1 MLDTLITAGKF
12 GWAAISGV
20 DALTDA
26 FARSAVKM
34 VLRSHEIDADAA
46 EEMVR
51 RMQAAVP
58 RDTGLLFSGITAT
71 LVDDTWTVSAS
82 AVHGRGRW
90 NDLNYAF
97 LVEHGTQPGV
107 RGGRRGTT
115 LVVGPDYFDGQ
126 TGARLGKMNP
136 ATGRRARV
144 RDASRRSAR
153 THPGTKPQPFFYPAF
168 DAVMEERALRQDDI
182 LGDLE

>member
-1 MLDTLITAGKF
+1 VIGGLITAGKF

-20 DALTDA
+20 DALADA
-26 FARSAVKM
+26 FAKYTVKM
-34 VLRSHEIDADAA
+34 VLSSRSIDADAA

-58 RDTGLLFSGITAT
+58 QDTGLLFSGIEARQ
-71 LVDDTWTVSAS
+71 DEDTWTVSAS
-82 AVHGRGRW
+82 AVHSRGSW
-90 NDLNYAF
+90 YDLNYAF
-97 LVEHGTQPGV
+97 LVEHGTQAGV

-115 LVVGPDYFDGQ
+115 VVVGPDYFDGQ
-126 TGARLGKMNP
+126 TGARVGKLNP

-153 THPGTKPQPFFYPAF
+153 THPGTKPQPFFYPAV
-168 DAVMEERALRQDDI
+168 DAVMAERALRQEDS
-182 LGDLE
+182 LGDL

>member
-1 MLDTLITAGKF
+1 MIDHLITAGKF

-26 FARSAVKM
+26 FAQYTVKM
-34 VLRSHEIDADAA
+34 VLRSRSIDADAA
-46 EEMVR
+46 QEMVR

-58 RDTGLLFSGITAT
+58 RDTGLLFSGIEAH
-71 LVDDTWTVSAS
+71 LVEETWTVSAS
-82 AVHGRGRW
+82 AVHGRGSW
-90 NDLNYAF
+90 SDLNYAF
-97 LVEHGTQPGV
+97 LVENGTQAGV

-115 LVVGPDYFDGQ
+115 IVVGPEYFDGA
-126 TGARLGKMNP
+126 TGARLGKLNP
-136 ATGRRARV
+136 ATGRRYRV

-153 THPGTKPQPFFYPAF
+153 THPGTKPQPFFYPSA
-168 DAVMEERALRQDDI
+168 DAVLEERGLRQEDS